1 MFSNYELLEEIGQ
14 GKFGKV
20 YRGINKITK
29 EEVAIK
35 IETKATKLLKREAD
49 IYLLLAKEEGFPK
62 VKWYGSTET
71 FYYIVI
77 NLLGLPLTELKE
89 RCDDIPS
96 VVVRRLGKKMIRLVE
111 KVHEY
116 QIVHRDIKPENFLFD
131 RVNYDELYLID
142 FGLAK
147 SYKNVNNTH
156 IVEKGIDNIIGT
168 LPFVSLNVHAK
179 KLPSR
184 RDDLESVFYILYY
197 LILPAKDWPSE
208 NEELFK
214 IHLLD
219 FDHPLKDGLKYIREM
234 AYEETPLYDK
244 LIEIIETI

>member
-1 MFSNYELLEEIGQ
+1 MMNYELLEEIGQ
-14 GKFGKV
+14 GNFGKV
-20 YRGINKITK
+20 YRGINKISK

-35 IETKATKLLKREAD
+35 IEKKNIKLLKREAD

-71 FYYIVI
+71 FYYMVT

-89 RCDDIPS
+89 RCDDIPP

-111 KVHEY
+111 KVHGY
-116 QIVHRDIKPENFLFD
+116 QIVHRDIKPDNFLFD

-156 IVEKGIDNIIGT
+156 IVEKWIDNIIGT
-168 LPFVSLNVHAK
+168 LPFVSLNVHNK

-184 RDDLESVFYILYY
+184 RDDLESVLYVLYY
-197 LILPAKDWPSE
+197 LILPAKDWPTE
-208 NEELFK
+208 KEEVFK
-214 IHLLD
+214 TQLLH
-219 FDHPLKDGLKYIREM
+219 FNHPLKECLIYVRGL

>member
-1 MFSNYELLEEIGQ
+1 MMNYELLEEIGQ
-14 GKFGKV
+14 GNFGKV
-20 YRGINKITK
+20 YRGINKISK

-35 IETKATKLLKREAD
+35 IEKKNIKLLKREAD

-62 VKWYGSTET
+62 VKWYGYTET
-71 FYYIVI
+71 FYYMVT

-89 RCDDIPS
+89 RCDDIPP

-111 KVHEY
+111 KVHGY
-116 QIVHRDIKPENFLFD
+116 QIVHRDIKPDNFLFD

-168 LPFVSLNVHAK
+168 LPFVSLNVHNK

-184 RDDLESVFYILYY
+184 RDDLESVLYVLYY
-197 LILPAKDWPSE
+197 LILPAKDWPTE
-208 NEELFK
+208 KEEVFK
-214 IHLLD
+214 TQLLH
-219 FDHPLKDGLKYIREM
+219 FNHPLKECLIYVRGL
-234 AYEETPLYDK
+234 AYEETPLYAK

>member
-1 MFSNYELLEEIGQ
+1 MMNYELLEEIGQ
-14 GKFGKV
+14 GNFGKV
-20 YRGINKITK
+20 YRGINKISK

-35 IETKATKLLKREAD
+35 IEKKNIKLLKREAD

-71 FYYIVI
+71 FYYMVT

-89 RCDDIPS
+89 RCDDIPP

-111 KVHEY
+111 KVHGY
-116 QIVHRDIKPENFLFD
+116 QIVHRDIKPDNFLFD

-156 IVEKGIDNIIGT
+156 IVEKRIDNIIGT
-168 LPFVSLNVHAK
+168 LPFVSLNVHNK

-184 RDDLESVFYILYY
+184 RDDLESVLYVLYY
-197 LILPAKDWPSE
+197 LILPAKNWPTE
-208 NEELFK
+208 KEEEFK
-214 IHLLD
+214 TQLLH
-219 FDHPLKDGLKYIREM
+219 FNHPLKECLMYVRGLG
-234 AYEETPLYDK
+234 YEETPLYDK

>member
-1 MFSNYELLEEIGQ
+1 MMNYELLEEIGQ
-14 GKFGKV
+14 GNFGKV
-20 YRGINKITK
+20 YRAINKISK

-35 IETKATKLLKREAD
+35 IEKKNTKLLKREAD

-71 FYYIVI
+71 FYYMVT

-89 RCDDIPS
+89 RCDDLPP

-111 KVHEY
+111 KVHGY
-116 QIVHRDIKPENFLFD
+116 QIVHRDIKPDNFLFD

-168 LPFVSLNVHAK
+168 LPFVSLNVHNK

-184 RDDLESVFYILYY
+184 RDDVESVLYVLYY
-197 LILPAKDWPSE
+197 LILPAKDWPTE
-208 NEELFK
+208 KEEVFK
-214 IHLLD
+214 TQLLH
-219 FDHPLKDGLKYIREM
+219 FNHPLKECLIYVRGL

>member
-1 MFSNYELLEEIGQ
+1 MINYELLEEIGQ

-71 FYYIVI
+71 FYYMVI

-111 KVHEY
+111 KVHGY

-197 LILPAKDWPSE
+197 LILPAKDWPTE
-208 NEELFK
+208 NEESFK
-214 IHLLD
+214 IRLLD

>member
-1 MFSNYELLEEIGQ
+1 MFSNYELLEEIGN

-62 VKWYGSTET
+62 IKWYGSTET
-71 FYYIVI
+71 FYYMVI

-111 KVHEY
+111 KVHGY

-208 NEELFK
+208 NEESFK
-214 IHLLD
+214 IRLLD

>member
-1 MFSNYELLEEIGQ
+1 MNYELLEEIGQ

-20 YRGINKITK
+20 YRGINKTTK

-35 IETKATKLLKREAD
+35 IESKTTKLLKREAD

-71 FYYIVI
+71 FYYMVV

-89 RCDDIPS
+89 RCDNIPS
-96 VVVRRLGKKMIRLVE
+96 IVVRRLGKKMIRLVE
-111 KVHEY
+111 KVHGY

-197 LILPAKDWPSE
+197 LILPIKDWPTE

-214 IHLLD
+214 ISLLD
-219 FDHPLKDGLKYIREM
+219 FDHPLKDGLKYIRELE
-234 AYEETPLYDK
+234 YEESPLYDK